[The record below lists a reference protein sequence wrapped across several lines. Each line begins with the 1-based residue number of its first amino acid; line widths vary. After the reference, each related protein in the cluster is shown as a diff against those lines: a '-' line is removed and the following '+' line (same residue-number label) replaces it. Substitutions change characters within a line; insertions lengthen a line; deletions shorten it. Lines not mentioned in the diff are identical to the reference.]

1 MPSNPLAYSP
11 ADVEE
16 DELVDPFTPGN
27 GHKPAVSLEAF
38 LQEVKH
44 GSPSERVAI
53 NMSNAIIGAGI
64 IGLPYA
70 LRLSGL
76 GFGLALLF
84 CMALIT
90 SSSIGYLISS
100 GIALRTRSFELTA
113 LKALGPWGERAVL
126 AAQFCFDYGAALSY
140 LIIIG
145 DTSTQIME
153 LILDGAFPGLR
164 QLCIAVVSI
173 AFCLPLCLKRDI
185 AGLERFSMFSVATV
199 LLVTIMLFA
208 KLLAAG
214 SSAPRISDLPLI
226 PHSLAYVVV
235 AIGIFS
241 FAFVCNDC
249 VFLYYNTL
257 EGGSAARFRQVTI
270 LALTGS
276 SAMTSMLGCIG
287 LFSFGHSTKENVLNN
302 YPDDD
307 VVATIMR
314 AFYVLTMILTYPIW

>member
-1 MPSNPLAYSP
+1 
-11 ADVEE
+11 
-16 DELVDPFTPGN
+16 
-27 GHKPAVSLEAF
+27 
-38 LQEVKH
+38 
-44 GSPSERVAI
+44 
-53 NMSNAIIGAGI
+53 
-64 IGLPYA
+64 
-70 LRLSGL
+70 
-76 GFGLALLF
+76 
-84 CMALIT
+84 
-90 SSSIGYLISS
+90 
-100 GIALRTRSFELTA
+100 
-113 LKALGPWGERAVL
+113 
-126 AAQFCFDYGAALSY
+126 
-140 LIIIG
+140 
-145 DTSTQIME
+145 
-153 LILDGAFPGLR
+153 
-164 QLCIAVVSI
+164 
-173 AFCLPLCLKRDI
+173 
-185 AGLERFSMFSVATV
+185 MFSVATV